1 MRVLIASALLAAP
14 MLAFGQPAQA
24 QYYNYQ
30 YQQVGN
36 FGRGQVYGPNGYN
49 GTYRQSQIGNFINT
63 SYEDNYGRTDCRTS
77 VIGNFITTSCY

>member
-1 MRVLIASALLAAP
+1 MRALIASALLAAP
-14 MLAFGQPAQA
+14 LLALGQPAQA

-30 YQQVGN
+30 YQQFGN
-36 FGRGQVYGPNGYN
+36 FGRGQVYGSDGYN

-77 VIGNFITTSCY
+77 VIGNFIRTSCY